1 MSAPSGRFFFCYIHG
16 VTIFYIDVQK
26 YIVTNAYFVTIFSQ
40 YPTLRL
46 HIKSF
51 LHEDY

>member
-26 YIVTNAYFVTIFSQ
+26 YIVTNTHFVNIFS
-40 YPTLRL
+40 YSSKRTDT
-46 HIKSF
+46 IKK
-51 LHEDY
+51 LDAY